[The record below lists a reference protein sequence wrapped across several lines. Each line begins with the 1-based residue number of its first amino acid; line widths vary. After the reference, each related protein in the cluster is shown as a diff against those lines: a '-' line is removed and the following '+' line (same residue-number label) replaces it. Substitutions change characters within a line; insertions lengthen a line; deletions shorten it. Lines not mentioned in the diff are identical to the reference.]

1 MNRFDL
7 KVHINQKAPYIL
19 RKGILLFLIL
29 LIGFTAKPQ
38 AVNGGAVPHYSQ
50 EKYAIGYL
58 GIENGLGNNAV
69 TSVYKD
75 KRGLMWIGTYDGIS
89 RYDGYNFMNY
99 RNEPNDANSLINNR
113 VVSICGTQNEVW
125 IGTKAGISV
134 YSYLT
139 NRFTRRYRVN
149 PKTGKNELIG
159 VVVNEVKEYQTRI
172 YIGTAGRGLLYSEK
186 GEISSVPLYDNGK
199 LLWDYHVQ
207 GIDFD
212 KSGRLWGFVQGIG
225 LVTMEPKA
233 KKLSVVYTE
242 ILKGG
247 CVFSDGFSNVW
258 IAIDGG
264 LLKYNTVDK
273 THQVYTNQEIQYP
286 ISDLMYKPDTKELW
300 IATNG
305 NGVVKYNFTSDT
317 FSVLSASLGEEKL
330 NSNAIS
336 SLCLDSG
343 NRVWIGTLRGGV
355 NRVESRKSPF
365 TTISKNEKLRNTLPS
380 DFILSFCEQDSNHLW
395 IGTDGGGAS
404 LWDKKNNT
412 FTNYSHNVND
422 SNSLTN
428 NFVSTIEKDTKG
440 TWFGTY
446 GGGVCLFNSQTHSFK
461 RYRLFNLK
469 YNIVQS
475 NIWVLFRSKE
485 GLLWAASP
493 DEEGLYRYNDAI
505 DQFDFV
511 DAKISGIIS
520 MTQDRRGNLWLGNFK
535 ELIKLNPKTLK
546 RQAISVEYPVRSIV
560 SISDTKMLVGT
571 EGGGLLV
578 FNPQTLQ
585 RRFLTQTNGIPNNS
599 VLNIVRDNQGA
610 YWCSTY
616 NGIFVFNAANEKI
629 TSYHDADGLQSN
641 QFNYNAALKL
651 ATGEIVFGGI
661 KGFNIIDTKISSQ
674 IHDFP
679 KLIIT
684 SIKVNNKTI
693 EESGLTTFAID
704 KLKLPYDESMLNIE
718 FAALEYSLPGK
729 ISYAYFLEGW
739 DSQWHYVDNIR
750 TANYSR
756 LTEGNYVLKIKSTN
770 AEGVWNSKAISLPI
784 TILPPWYR
792 SLFAYFLYALTIA
805 FVIYVVNKYQRK
817 QTQLKYEVKY
827 SQDLAKQ
834 EKELNEKKLTF
845 FTNISHEFRSPL
857 TMIINPLKDIIYGKE
872 QQIDPGAIEMVYS
885 NSRRLLSLVDQL
897 LLFRKT
903 ETETGK
909 LKIAQIDIVELGK
922 EVFSC
927 FVYHAKTKKID
938 YSFSLSE
945 EKVSVYVDRE
955 KIEMALF
962 NLISNALKFTEKEN
976 GAVAVNLRCVAN
988 EVIINVVDNGEGIVD
1003 ADRDKIFNLFYQSN
1017 KNIKNNRKG
1026 FGIGL
1031 YLVKQFVDQHHGEVR
1046 CYNNEKGGA
1055 TFEIKLLL
1063 GKEHFGAIEIRE
1075 DLSDRTLFLEEA
1087 LEDKVIQENGLETSE
1102 EPEIVEDLVN
1112 EAKSILIVDD
1122 NPQIRNYL
1130 KRILTPKYNTTTV
1143 ESAEVALTIIRKV
1156 QPDLIISDVVMGD
1169 MNGVVFCKHIKADEA
1184 LKHIPVIL
1192 LTGGTSEGV
1201 KLKGAEVG
1209 ADDYI
1214 TKPFDNEY
1222 LLARINGI
1230 LTRRDSVQNYLLNS
1244 VTKNVASPKLSDED
1258 KKLIDRIVEVI
1269 DSNLDVQN
1277 FNVKDLATELGMSH
1291 SLVYKKIKKITGK
1304 SVSEFI
1310 RNVRLRKVATLLI
1323 TTDLQIS
1330 QAALITGF
1338 GDIKYFR
1345 KHFQQF
1351 YNMNPSEFKKKY
1363 QNVKDNKYILNE
1375 SFWKST

>member
-1 MNRFDL
+1 M
-7 KVHINQKAPYIL
+7 IC
-19 RKGILLFLIL
+19 
-29 LIGFTAKPQ
+29 FTAKPQ
-38 AVNGGAVPHYSQ
+38 AVDGLSVTNYNQ
-50 EKYAIGYL
+50 EKYDIEYI
-58 GIENGLGNNAV
+58 GIEKGLANNAV

-75 KRGLMWIGTYDGIS
+75 KRGLMWFGTYDGIS
-89 RYDGYNFMNY
+89 RYDGYNFMNF
-99 RNEPNDANSLINNR
+99 RNEPNELNSLVNNR
-113 VVSICGTQNEVW
+113 VVSICGTQNEIW
-125 IGTKAGISV
+125 IGTKGGISV
-134 YSYLT
+134 YSYLNNQFNT
-139 NRFTRRYRVN
+139 KYFVN
-149 PKTGKNELIG
+149 ARTSKSELIDF
-159 VVVNEVKEYQTRI
+159 VVNEIRDHKSNI
-172 YIGTAGRGLLYSEK
+172 YIATAGKGLLYRAAK
-186 GEISSVPLYDNGK
+186 QKKITQIPLYINGK
-199 LLWDYHVQ
+199 LQWDYHVQ

-212 KSGRLWGFVQGIG
+212 PSGNLWCSVPGVG
-225 LVTMEPKA
+225 LVTIDA
-233 KKLSVVYTE
+233 TSKKLSVV
-242 ILKGG
+242 
-247 CVFSDGFSNVW
+247 FSDVTGGGSVLYDKFSNVW
-258 IAIDGG
+258 VGIEGG
-264 LLKYNTVDK
+264 LLKYNTK
-273 THQVYTNQEIQYP
+273 NRTHHVYADQEIQYP
-286 ISDLMYKPDTKELW
+286 ISDLMCKPDKKELW

-305 NGVVKYNFTSDT
+305 NGVVKYNYASDT
-317 FSVLSASLGEEKL
+317 FSSLFESLNEEKL
-330 NSNAIS
+330 NSNAIT
-336 SLCLDSG
+336 SLCLDNE

-355 NRVESRKSPF
+355 DKIEERKSPF
-365 TTISKNEKLRNTLPS
+365 TTVSKNEKLKNTLPS
-380 DFILSFCEQDSNHLW
+380 DFILSLSEQDNEHIW
-395 IGTDGGGAS
+395 IGTDGAGAS
-404 LWDKKNNT
+404 LWNRKDNT
-412 FTNYSHNVND
+412 FTNYSHKSND
-422 SNSLTN
+422 SNSLSN
-428 NFVSTIEKDTKG
+428 NFVTAIAKDNKG

-446 GGGVCLFNSQTHSFK
+446 GGGVCFFNSQTHSFK
-461 RYRLFNLK
+461 KYRLFNPKFNLAHK
-469 YNIVQS
+469 
-475 NIWVLFRSKE
+475 NIWVLFRGKDNI
-485 GLLWAASP
+485 LWAASP
-493 DEEGLYRYNDAI
+493 DEEGLYRYNETS

-511 DAKISGIIS
+511 DAKIKGIIS
-520 MTQDRRGNLWLGNFK
+520 MTEDKDANLWIGSFSAM
-535 ELIKLNPKTLK
+535 IQLNPRTMK
-546 RQAISVEYPVRSIV
+546 RHVVDTKYPVRSII
-560 SISDTKMLVGT
+560 SISNTKMLVGT
-571 EGGGLLV
+571 EGGGLMI
-578 FNPQTLQ
+578 FNPQTFK
-585 RRFLTQTNGIPNNS
+585 RKFLTQRNGLPNNS
-599 VLNIVRDNQGA
+599 ILNIVRDNQGT

-616 NGIFVFNAANEKI
+616 NGIFAYNADTGKI
-629 TSYHDADGLQSN
+629 TSYHDTDGLQSN

-651 ATGEIVFGGI
+651 TTGEIVFGGI

-684 SIKVNNKTI
+684 SIRVNNKNI
-693 EESGLTTFAID
+693 EKSGLTTFGIE

-750 TANYSR
+750 SANYSR

-792 SLFAYFLYALTIA
+792 SLVAYFLYALAVSFI
-805 FVIYVVNKYQRK
+805 IYVVDKYQRK
-817 QTQLKYEVKY
+817 QARLKYQVKL

-857 TMIINPLKDIIYGKE
+857 TMIINPLKDIIYGTD

-909 LKIAQIDIVELGK
+909 LKIGQIDIVELSK

-927 FVYHAKTKKID
+927 FVHHAKTKKID
-938 YSFSLSE
+938 YSFSISE
-945 EKVSVYVDRE
+945 EKLFVYADRE

-976 GAVAVNLRCVAN
+976 GAVAVSLRCTDN
-988 EVIINVVDNGEGIVD
+988 EVVINVIDNGEGVLD
-1003 ADRDKIFNLFYQSN
+1003 ADKDKIFNLFYQSI

-1031 YLVKQFVDQHHGEVR
+1031 YLVKQFVTQHYGEVSCR
-1046 CYNNEKGGA
+1046 DNEKGGA

-1063 GKEHFGAIEIRE
+1063 GKEHFGDVEIRE

-1087 LEDKVIQENGLETSE
+1087 LEDTVIRENVLQTVEK
-1102 EPEIVEDLVN
+1102 PENVDDLIN
-1112 EAKSILIVDD
+1112 DARSILIVDD

-1130 KRILTPKYNTTTV
+1130 KQILTPKYQVTAV
-1143 ESAEVALTIIRKV
+1143 DSAEAALGIIKKV
-1156 QPDLIISDVVMGD
+1156 QPDLVISDVVMGE
-1169 MNGVVFCKHIKADEA
+1169 MNGVDFCKHIKTDEE
-1184 LKHIPVIL
+1184 LKHIPVLL
-1192 LTGGTSEGV
+1192 LTAGTSENV

-1222 LLARINGI
+1222 LLARISGI
-1230 LTRRDSVQNYLLNS
+1230 LTRRDSEQSYLLNS
-1244 VTKNVASPKLSDED
+1244 VTKKTANLKISDED

-1269 DSNLDVQN
+1269 DANLDVEN
-1277 FNVKDLATELGMSH
+1277 FNANDLALHLGMSY
-1291 SLVYKKIKKITGK
+1291 SLIYKKIKKITGK
-1304 SVSEFI
+1304 SVSEFT

-1330 QAALITGF
+1330 QAASIAGF

-1351 YNMNPSEFKKKY
+1351 YNLNPSEFKKKY

-1375 SFWKST
+1375 SFWKSS

>member
-1 MNRFDL
+1 MRNKFL
-7 KVHINQKAPYIL
+7 SL
-19 RKGILLFLIL
+19 LLLFFFAANSQAKKELI
-29 LIGFTAKPQ
+29 IQ
-38 AVNGGAVPHYSQ
+38 NYSK
-50 EKYAIGYL
+50 EKYDIGYL
-58 GIENGLGNNAV
+58 GIENGLSNNAV

-75 KRGLMWIGTYDGIS
+75 KRGLMWFGTYDGIS
-89 RYDGYNFMNY
+89 RYDGYNFLNY

-113 VVSICGTQNEVW
+113 VVSICGTQNEIW
-125 IGTKAGISV
+125 IGTKSGISV

-139 NRFTRRYRVN
+139 NKFSKRYFEN

-159 VVVNEVKEYQTRI
+159 FAINEVKNYKKHI
-172 YIGTAGRGLLYSEK
+172 YIATAGSGLLYCSEN
-186 GEISSVPLYDNGK
+186 GGNISSVPLYQNGK
-199 LLWDYHVQ
+199 MLWDYHLQ
-207 GIDFD
+207 GLDFD
-212 KSGRLWGFVQGIG
+212 KSGRLWGFVQGAG
-225 LVTMEPKA
+225 LVKMEPNA
-233 KKLSVVYTE
+233 TKLSVVYPE
-242 ILKGG
+242 ILKGTI
-247 CVFSDGFSNVW
+247 VFYDGFSNVW
-258 IAIDGG
+258 AAVDGG
-264 LLKYNTVDK
+264 LLKYNIDDN
-273 THQVYTNQEIQYP
+273 THQLYTNPEIQYP
-286 ISDLMYKPDTKELW
+286 IADLMYKPDTKELW

-305 NGVVKYNFTSDT
+305 NGVVKYDFTSDT
-317 FSVLSASLGEEKL
+317 FSLLSTSLNEEKL

-336 SLCLDSG
+336 SLFLDRG

-355 NRVESRKSPF
+355 NRIETRKSPF
-365 TTISKNEKLRNTLPS
+365 ITISKNDKLKNTLPS
-380 DFILSFCEQDSNHLW
+380 NFILSLCEQDKDHLW
-395 IGTDGGGAS
+395 IGTDGAGAS

-412 FTNYSHNVND
+412 FTNYSYNSSN

-428 NFVSTIEKDTKG
+428 NFVTTIVKDDKG

-446 GGGVCLFNSQTHSFK
+446 GGGVCLFNAQNKNFK

-469 YNIVQS
+469 YNTVEK
-475 NIWVLFRSKE
+475 NIWILFRTKE
-485 GLLWAASP
+485 GVLWAASP
-493 DEEGLYRYNDAI
+493 DEQGLYRYNEAI

-511 DAKISGIIS
+511 DAKINGIIS
-520 MTQDRRGNLWLGNFK
+520 MAQDGLGNLWIGSFTK
-535 ELIKLNPKTLK
+535 LIKLNPKTLK
-546 RQAISVEYPVRSIV
+546 HQEFDIKYPVRSIV
-560 SISDTKMLVGT
+560 TVSNTKMLVGT
-571 EGGGLLV
+571 EGGGLII
-578 FNPQTLQ
+578 FNPQTSQ
-585 RRFLTQTNGIPNNS
+585 KRILTQTSGIPNNS
-599 VLNIVRDNQGA
+599 VLNIVKDNQGI

-616 NGIFVFNAANEKI
+616 NGIFAYNINNDKI
-629 TSYHDADGLQSN
+629 KSYHDADGLQSN
-641 QFNYNAALKL
+641 QFNYNAGLKL
-651 ATGEIVFGGI
+651 STGEIVLGGI
-661 KGFNIIDTKISSQ
+661 KGFNIINTKISSQ
-674 IHDFP
+674 SHDFP
-679 KLIIT
+679 QLVVT
-684 SIKVNNKTI
+684 AIKVNNKPV
-693 EESGLTTFAID
+693 EESGLTPFGID
-704 KLKLPYDESMLNIE
+704 ELRLPYDESMLNIE

-770 AEGVWNSKAISLPI
+770 AEGLWNTKTISLPI

-792 SLFAYFLYALTIA
+792 SGFAYFIYLLAIA
-805 FVIYVVNKYQRK
+805 FGIYIIDKYQRK
-817 QTQLKYEVKY
+817 QAQLKYEVQL

-857 TMIINPLKDIIYGKE
+857 TMIINPLKDIIYGDKK
-872 QQIDPGAIEMVYS
+872 QIEPSAIEMVYS

-909 LKIAQIDIVELGK
+909 LKIAQIDIIELAK

-927 FVYHAKTKKID
+927 FVHHAKTKKID
-938 YSFSLSE
+938 YSFSICE
-945 EKVSVYVDRE
+945 EKRFIYIDRE

-976 GAVAVNLRCVAN
+976 GAVAVNLRCEGDV
-988 EVIINVVDNGEGIVD
+988 VIINVTDNGEGVLDVD
-1003 ADRDKIFNLFYQSN
+1003 KNKIFNLFYQSN
-1017 KNIKNNRKG
+1017 RNIKNNRKG

-1031 YLVKQFVDQHHGEVR
+1031 YLVKQFVNQHHGEVH
-1046 CYNNEKGGA
+1046 CYDNEKGGA

-1063 GKEHFGAIEIRE
+1063 GKEHFGEIEIRE

-1087 LEDKVIQENGLETSE
+1087 LEDKIIQENVLEITE
-1102 EPEIVEDLVN
+1102 EAEVNTDLIKDGKN
-1112 EAKSILIVDD
+1112 ILVVDD

-1130 KRILTPKYNTTTV
+1130 KQILAPQYRITTA
-1143 ESAEVALTIIRKV
+1143 ESAENALEIIRKV

-1169 MNGVVFCKHIKADEA
+1169 MNGVAFCKHIKTDDE

-1192 LTGGTSEGV
+1192 LTGGTSEDV

-1214 TKPFDNEY
+1214 TKPFDNDY

-1230 LTRRDSVQNYLLNS
+1230 LARRDSVQNYLLNS

-1258 KKLIDRIVEVI
+1258 KKLIDRIVEII
-1269 DSNLDVQN
+1269 DTNLEVEH
-1277 FNVKDLATELGMSH
+1277 FNVKDLAGELGMSH

-1304 SVSEFI
+1304 SVSEFT

-1330 QAALITGF
+1330 QAASVAGF

-1345 KHFQQF
+1345 KHFQLF
-1351 YNMNPSEFKKKY
+1351 YDMNPSEFKKKY

>member
-1 MNRFDL
+1 MPNS
-7 KVHINQKAPYIL
+7 N
-19 RKGILLFLIL
+19 
-29 LIGFTAKPQ
+29 
-38 AVNGGAVPHYSQ
+38 Q
-50 EKYAIGYL
+50 EKYTIGYI
-58 GIENGLGNNAV
+58 GIENGLANNAV

-75 KRGLMWIGTYDGIS
+75 KRGLMWFGTYDGIS
-89 RYDGYNFMNY
+89 RYDGYNFSNY
-99 RNEPNDANSLINNR
+99 RNQPNDANSLINNR
-113 VVSICGTQNEVW
+113 VVTICGTQNEIW
-125 IGTKAGISV
+125 IGTKSGISV

-139 NRFTRRYRVN
+139 NQFSTRNYVN
-149 PKTGKNELIG
+149 PITSKKELIAYAI
-159 VVVNEVKEYQTRI
+159 NDLKEEKKGI
-172 YIGTAGRGLLYSEK
+172 YIATAGTGLLYGSNK
-186 GEISSVPLYDNGK
+186 GGDITEIPLYVNGK
-199 LLWDYHVQ
+199 LQWDYHMQ

-212 KSGRLWGFVQGIG
+212 KSGRLWGFVQGVGI
-225 LVTMEPKA
+225 VSMDTKTN
-233 KKLSVVYTE
+233 KLSVVLSD
-242 ILKGG
+242 ILTGTS
-247 CVFSDGFSNVW
+247 VFYDGFSNVW
-258 IAIDGG
+258 VATELG
-264 LLKYNTVDK
+264 LLKYNIVDK
-273 THQVYTNQEIQYP
+273 SYRVYNNQQIQYP
-286 ISDLMYKPDTKELW
+286 IADLIYKPDTKEIW

-305 NGVVKYNFTSDT
+305 NGVVKYNFTSDS
-317 FSVLSASLGEEKL
+317 FSLLSNYLGEEKL

-336 SLCLDSG
+336 SLCLDSD

-355 NRVESRKSPF
+355 NKVENRKSPF
-365 TTISKNEKLRNTLPS
+365 TTISRNEKISNTLPS
-380 DFILSFCEQDSNHLW
+380 DFILSLCEQDANHLW

-404 LWDKKNNT
+404 LWDRKNNQ
-412 FTNYSHNVND
+412 FTNYSYNATNP
-422 SNSLTN
+422 NSLSN
-428 NFVSTIEKDTKG
+428 NFVTSIIKDSHG
-440 TWFGTY
+440 TWFGSY
-446 GGGVCLFNSQTHSFK
+446 GGGVCVFNQQTNSFK
-461 RYRLFNLK
+461 RYRLFNLT
-469 YNIVQS
+469 YNIVQK
-475 NIWVLFRSKE
+475 NIWVLFKSKE
-485 GLLWAASP
+485 GILWAASP
-493 DEEGLYRYNDAI
+493 DEEGLYRYNEAL

-520 MTQDRRGNLWLGNFK
+520 MAEDAQGNIWLGTFTK
-535 ELIKLNPKTLK
+535 LIKLNPKTLQSQSIEVK
-546 RQAISVEYPVRSIV
+546 YPVRSIV
-560 SISDTKMLVGT
+560 AISGSKMLVGT
-571 EGGGLLV
+571 EGSGLMV

-585 RRFLTQTNGIPNNS
+585 MRFLTQANGLSNNS
-599 VLNIVRDNQGA
+599 VLNIVRDNQGL

-616 NGIFVFNAANEKI
+616 NGIFVYNQTSEKI
-629 TSYHDADGLQSN
+629 TTYYDADGLQSN
-641 QFNYNAALKL
+641 QFNYNAGLKL
-651 ATGEIVFGGI
+651 STGEIVFGGI
-661 KGFNIIDTKISSQ
+661 KGFNIIDTKINNAV
-674 IHDFP
+674 HAFP
-679 KLIIT
+679 KLII
-684 SIKVNNKTI
+684 SNIKVNNKVYS
-693 EESGLTTFAID
+693 ESGLTSFGIE
-704 KLKLPYDESMLNIE
+704 KLKLPYEESMLNIE
-718 FAALEYSLPGK
+718 FAALEYSLPEK

-739 DSQWHYVDNIR
+739 DSQWHYVDHIR

-770 AEGVWNSKAISLPI
+770 AEGVWNSKTISLPI

-792 SLFAYFLYALTIA
+792 SGFAYFIYVLAIA
-805 FVIYVVNKYQRK
+805 FGIFIVDKYQRK
-817 QTQLKYEVKY
+817 QAQLKYEIQL

-857 TMIINPLKDIIYGKE
+857 TMIINPLKDIIYGDK
-872 QQIDPGAIEMVYS
+872 QQIEPSAIEMVYS

-909 LKIAQIDIVELGK
+909 LKIAHIDIVELAK

-927 FVYHAKTKKID
+927 FVHHAKTKKID
-938 YSFSLSE
+938 YTFSISE
-945 EKVSVYVDRE
+945 EKLLVYVDRE

-976 GAVAVNLRCVAN
+976 GTVAVNLRCIGD
-988 EVIINVVDNGEGIVD
+988 EVIINVVDNGEGVSN
-1003 ADRDKIFNLFYQSN
+1003 ADKEKIFNLFYQSN

-1031 YLVKQFVDQHHGEVR
+1031 YLVKQFVNQHHGEVY
-1046 CYNNEKGGA
+1046 CYDNENGGA
-1055 TFEIKLLL
+1055 TFEIKLPL
-1063 GKEHFGAIEIRE
+1063 GKEHFGDIEIRE

-1087 LEDKVIQENGLETSE
+1087 LEDKLIQENVLEAIE
-1102 EPEIVEDLVN
+1102 ENNIDADLVKD
-1112 EAKSILIVDD
+1112 AKSILVVDD

-1130 KRILTPKYNTTTV
+1130 KRIFALKYKVTTA
-1143 ESAEVALTIIRKV
+1143 ESAENALAIIRKL

-1169 MNGVVFCKHIKADEA
+1169 MNGVAFCKQIKSDDE

-1192 LTGGTSEGV
+1192 LTGGTSEDV

-1214 TKPFDNEY
+1214 TKPFDNDY

-1258 KKLIDRIVEVI
+1258 KKLIDKIVEII
-1269 DSNLDVQN
+1269 DANLDVES
-1277 FNVKDLATELGMSH
+1277 FNVKDLAIELGMSH

-1304 SVSEFI
+1304 SVSEFT

-1330 QAALITGF
+1330 QAASMAGF

-1345 KHFQQF
+1345 KQFQQF
-1351 YNMNPSEFKKKY
+1351 YEMNPSDFKKKY